1 MRYKSCKWRPLWGT
15 KRKQRGRSR
24 LKAEH
29 LSGTETYWNHV
40 ANAASFAAYKRN
52 ENNDACISVEAIPEN
67 SNLLDFRSF
76 AQNYPEK
83 LFPRLETLRPEF
95 QEIFIEYWILGKFQN
110 FIGKV
115 HGQVHTRIW
124 QQLRIIEQALGALIV
139 LGTNPTEEILRPI
152 LEKAGLE
159 KTPYGSLT
167 QMILLYAQS
176 QNYALVAK
184 AVGAPVPAIRKIFR
198 PAIATLVISKDI
210 KAASVGAY
218 LRNLTH
224 HASLTKAGL
233 SKRCIART
241 QRIKT
246 MRFQAE
252 PIEDS
257 PLLSFGKVDSLHDTP
272 WNMFE
277 LSPECQMTQLYPL
290 IQKQG
295 KHLFRKKAVQVFA
308 PVNAEGELA
317 FGYIFARSATR
328 KLVRALLHIRGIA
341 EMATVST
348 NDETTIEAVTIPN
361 EDVQA
366 MMMQH
371 NPPKKLEIHTGDFVE
386 ILTGET
392 ARYCGI
398 ITSMKKNQLTVE
410 VNFPTGRQF
419 IVTAAPTCVKLL
431 PKVSA
436 DKQAFWG
443 VRN

>member
-1 MRYKSCKWRPLWGT
+1 
-15 KRKQRGRSR
+15 
-24 LKAEH
+24 
-29 LSGTETYWNHV
+29 
-40 ANAASFAAYKRN
+40 
-52 ENNDACISVEAIPEN
+52 
-67 SNLLDFRSF
+67 
-76 AQNYPEK
+76 
-83 LFPRLETLRPEF
+83 
-95 QEIFIEYWILGKFQN
+95 
-110 FIGKV
+110 V

-167 QMILLYAQS
+167 RMILLYAQS

-184 AVGAPVPAIRKIFR
+184 EVGAPVPAIRKIFR
-198 PAIATLVISKDI
+198 PAITMLLADKDVH
-210 KAASVGAY
+210 AVAVGAY

-246 MRFQAE
+246 MRFQAD

-272 WNMFE
+272 WCMFE
-277 LSPECQMTQLYPL
+277 ISPECRMEQLYPL

-295 KHLFRKKAVQVFA
+295 KHLFNKKAVQIFA

-317 FGYIFARSATR
+317 FGYIFARSATQ

-386 ILTGET
+386 ILTGEA

-431 PKVSA
+431 PKVPA

-443 VRN
+443 RQLNPAVSVN